1 MVIADRRRLAV
12 ALLTLV
18 VGGGLSPAALGAG
31 AFKRVAPDGSVQYD
45 DQHRFDHRL
54 TRDDLKGRQVPAS
67 PDATIPEAFS
77 AAVAT
82 DCQLARERVDVHRSA
97 SVVYRRD
104 RTGKSHRLSPRQRQL
119 ELAAL
124 ESAVTRNCAPDAAEV
139 LHRELRAERERQQQ
153 KPRQI
158 VVEQRGP

>member
-1 MVIADRRRLAV
+1 MADRQRIAA
-12 ALLTLV
+12 ALFMLV
-18 VGGGLSPAALGAG
+18 VGGAPSHAVHAAA
-31 AFKRVAPDGSVQYD
+31 AFKRTGPDGSVLYD

-54 TRDDLKGRQVPAS
+54 TRDDLNGRQVPAS

-82 DCQLARERVDVHRSA
+82 DCQLARERVDVNRTA

-124 ESAVTRNCAPDAAEV
+124 ERAVTRNCAPDAAEV
-139 LHRELRAERERQQQ
+139 LYRELRAERERQQQ